1 MMDRCKT
8 DFINICYFIFIAKYA
23 YKYVIK
29 IVGRLNLLHHLQ
41 CFMGEGGWAS
51 VQSIILVGFASFD
64 YLSGGDHIVSR
75 S

>member
-41 CFMGEGGWAS
+41 CFMGEGGLQYK
-51 VQSIILVGFASFD
+51 VLF
-64 YLSGGDHIVSR
+64 
-75 S
+75 